1 MTTKTRGCYLS
12 NKEWLTSSIHE
23 NVILCGVSALEYMDM
38 FTGFLDE
45 TLIDVFATQKG
56 NYDNIN
62 YIIVDTFDGVDY
74 FVDGN
79 IKCATFEYTINEML
93 NDLRN
98 ADYMALAEALS
109 NYYTMHND
117 SFEGL
122 NINPENIDN
131 FNSVKEDAI
140 HYYDCG

>member
-1 MTTKTRGCYLS
+1 METKRLGDF
-12 NKEWLTSSIHE
+12 LTNYSWFQS
-23 NVILCGVSALEYMDM
+23 VITEDVIICGVSALEYLGM

-62 YIIVDTFDGVDY
+62 YIIVDTFDDVDY

-93 NDLRN
+93 NDLKN

-109 NYYTMHND
+109 NYYTLHND

-122 NINPENIDN
+122 KIKPENIDN